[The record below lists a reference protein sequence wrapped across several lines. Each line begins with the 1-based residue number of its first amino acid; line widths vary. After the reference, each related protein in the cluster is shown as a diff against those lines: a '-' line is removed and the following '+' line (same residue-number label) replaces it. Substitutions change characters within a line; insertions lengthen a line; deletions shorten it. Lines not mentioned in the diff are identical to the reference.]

1 MLFTVDEARNL
12 KPMLATIKEFENEYE
27 IFSSIVN
34 AFTVWFFILTT
45 FRAIVVSTV
54 IVSMFD
60 QETDLTVAWKKGDG
74 VSFFL
79 LYLIVSC
86 LPVIGNFVVVFVP
99 IVVVFAAFAV
109 GDGIVGNFAPFV
121 LPIAIAYALTFGLIF
136 FSNCLINSIVRAS
149 CPNLYKVIEM
159 MTISNGYAN
168 MAHAKSVQAKKVAN
182 EKGESNVKSKEE
194 VQIKNNNDEH
204 DIYDEDDE
212 DDML

>member
-12 KPMLATIKEFENEYE
+12 KPMLATIKEFENEYG

-74 VSFFL
+74 ISFFL
-79 LYLIVSC
+79 LYLIVTC

-99 IVVVFAAFAV
+99 IVVVFAAFVV

-121 LPIAIAYALTFGLIF
+121 LPIAIAYTLTFGLIF
-136 FSNCLINSIVRAS
+136 FSNCLINSIVRVS

-159 MTISNGYAN
+159 MSMSNGYTN
-168 MAHAKSVQAKKVAN
+168 MAYTKNVQARNVVN
-182 EKGESNVKSKEE
+182 EEESNIKSKKE
-194 VQIKNNNDEH
+194 VQSENNDDKHE
-204 DIYDEDDE
+204 IYDDDE